1 MTDPIEPI
9 FICQPEEVELMAEA
23 AERYLARGDFASME
37 SVLYG
42 IAQVEPN
49 TPWVFSSLG
58 YAQHQLGKLDDA
70 EQSYRRAI
78 ALSEPPEPMASVN
91 LIGVFLAQQRVD
103 EAIDQL
109 AKVIES
115 GDRSEPVAI
124 AVARFAHMLAD
135 HGIGVDEAAPAKKKT
150 AGKKQTKG
158 RPVAAK
164 KQSTRARP
172 VAAKKKNAKAR
183 PATTKKKAGK
193 ARPTVTRSKSRAR
206 RP

>member
-1 MTDPIEPI
+1 MTDPVEPI

-23 AERYLARGDFASME
+23 AERYLARGDFANME

-78 ALSEPPEPMASVN
+78 ALSETPEPMASVN

-109 AKVIES
+109 ASVIES

-135 HGIGVDEAAPAKKKT
+135 YGIGVDEPRQSRKKAAKKKPVKTRPAAATRKKSAKPHPAATKKKSVKARPPAKKK
-150 AGKKQTKG
+150 KN
-158 RPVAAK
+158 
-164 KQSTRARP
+164 TRARG
-172 VAAKKKNAKAR
+172 AR
-183 PATTKKKAGK
+183 
-193 ARPTVTRSKSRAR
+193 S
-206 RP
+206 